1 MEQEQQQLQQDENG
15 RAPLATYESLAKLID
30 HAMLSP
36 HLTEDDVREGCEAA
50 ARYDVA
56 TVTVRPGEVDLAIR
70 MLRGT
75 GVAVASVAGFPHGS
89 ATTAAKLYE
98 VRDLL
103 RRGCREIDLSL
114 NVGKLRSRQFAYLE
128 TELLQAAKACH
139 EEGAKLKVIIETAY
153 LDLELKL
160 IAAKLVKRTESD
172 FVVTSS
178 GFAPTGA
185 KPEDVKLLADKCRY
199 KALVKAAQGIDSL
212 ETALLLY
219 EAGADRLGTPR
230 TGAILDAW
238 RKRLS
243 AQSNSVSAAA
253 PVS

>member
-1 MEQEQQQLQQDENG
+1 MDHQDNPSG
-15 RAPLATYESLAKLID
+15 RPPLTTYESLAKMID

-36 HLTEDDVREGCEAA
+36 HLTEDDVREGCDVA
-50 ARYDVA
+50 ARYEVA
-56 TVTVRPGEVDLAIR
+56 TVTVRPAEVDLAVR

-75 GVAVASVAGFPHGS
+75 EVTVASVAGFPHGS
-89 ATTAAKLYE
+89 SNTAAKLYE
-98 VRDLL
+98 IRDLL

-153 LDLELKL
+153 LDLEQKL

-185 KPEDVKLLADKCRY
+185 NAEDVKLLADKCRY
-199 KALVKAAQGIDSL
+199 KALVKAAQGIDTL
-212 ETALLLY
+212 DGALLLY

-230 TGAILDAW
+230 TPAILDAW
-238 RKRLS
+238 RKRL
-243 AQSNSVSAAA
+243 ADLKNSVPAAA

>member
-1 MEQEQQQLQQDENG
+1 MDHQDNPSG
-15 RAPLATYESLAKLID
+15 RPPLTTYESLAKMID

-36 HLTEDDVREGCEAA
+36 HLTEDDVREGCDVA
-50 ARYDVA
+50 ARYEVA
-56 TVTVRPGEVDLAIR
+56 TVTVRPAEVDLAVR

-75 GVAVASVAGFPHGS
+75 EVAVASVAGFPHGS
-89 ATTAAKLYE
+89 SNTAAKLYE
-98 VRDLL
+98 IRDLL

-153 LDLELKL
+153 LDLEQKL

-185 KPEDVKLLADKCRY
+185 NVEDVKLLADKCRY
-199 KALVKAAQGIDSL
+199 KALVKAAQGIDTL
-212 ETALLLY
+212 DAALLLY

-230 TGAILDAW
+230 TPAILDAW
-238 RKRLS
+238 RKRL
-243 AQSNSVSAAA
+243 ADLKNSVPAVA